1 MKKIFYFSKPSLKY
15 VEIRHFKL
23 KLFSLLIVSSLL
35 LTFVFILLFYV
46 TGIGTNSTIALYT
59 LKRENSHLKQEIKRI
74 SDSYSEILTDID
86 SISEINNQLRISA
99 NLQPISDEERLAGTG
114 GSEDFLAV
122 GLNSKDIETK
132 NLLTYVDD
140 MIKVVRFEKNQSKEI
155 ASKANL
161 NKKLYSCLPAL
172 KPTIGHY
179 SINGFGMRR
188 HPILGIMKFHSGLDI
203 NCNWGTPVR
212 APGDGKVIA
221 VERQSGFGLVVEIDH
236 GFGYKTIFAHLSKTL
251 VKRGQ
256 SVTRGQIIAKSGNS
270 GLSSGPHLHYEVHH
284 DGKAINPIDFFFDE
298 YTYLDLDTS
307 TISLTEN

>member
-1 MKKIFYFSKPSLKY
+1 MGVFSN
-15 VEIRHFKL
+15 
-23 KLFSLLIVSSLL
+23 SSLYNKSSAIDHVKSL
-35 LTFVFILLFYV
+35 DLGRKAGTVGEFIAMDY
-46 TGIGTNSTIALYT
+46 IRDT
-59 LKRENSHLKQEIKRI
+59 LKRENNQLKQEIKRI
-74 SDSYSEILTDID
+74 SDSYSEILNDID

-132 NLLTYVDD
+132 KLLTYVDD

-155 ASKANL
+155 ASKVNL

-172 KPTIGHY
+172 KPTVGHY

-203 NCNWGTPVR
+203 NCNWGTPIR
-212 APGDGKVIA
+212 APGDGKVVA

-236 GFGYKTIFAHLSKTL
+236 GFGYKTIFAHLSKAL
-251 VKRGQ
+251 VKKGQ
-256 SVTRGQIIAKSGNS
+256 SVTRGQLIAKSGNS

-284 DGKAINPIDFFFDE
+284 DGKALNPIDFFFDD
-298 YTYLDLDTS
+298 YTFLDLDTS
-307 TISLTEN
+307 SLSLSEKI

>member
-15 VEIRHFKL
+15 IEIKNFKL
-23 KLFSLLIVSSLL
+23 KLFSLLIISSLI
-35 LTFVFILLFYV
+35 LTFVFVLLVYF
-46 TGIGTNSTIALYT
+46 TGIGSNSTIALYT
-59 LKRENSHLKQEIKRI
+59 LKRENSQLKKEIKRI

-86 SISEINNQLRISA
+86 SISQINNQLRISA

-114 GSEDFLAV
+114 GSEDFLAA

-132 NLLTYVDD
+132 KLLTYVDD

-155 ASKANL
+155 ASKVDL

-172 KPTIGHY
+172 KPTVGHY
-179 SINGFGMRR
+179 SIDGFGMRR

-212 APGDGKVIA
+212 APGDGKVVA

-236 GFGYKTIFAHLSKTL
+236 GFGFKTIFAHLSKAL
-251 VKRGQ
+251 VKKGQ
-256 SVTRGQIIAKSGNS
+256 SVTRGQLIAKSGNS

-284 DGKAINPIDFFFDE
+284 DGKALNPIDFFFDE

>member
-15 VEIRHFKL
+15 VEIKNFKL
-23 KLFSLLIVSSLL
+23 KLFSLLIISSLL
-35 LTFVFILLFYV
+35 LTFIFVFLVYL
-46 TGIGTNSTIALYT
+46 TGIGSNSTIALYT
-59 LKRENSHLKQEIKRI
+59 LKRENSQLKQEIKRI

-122 GLNSKDIETK
+122 GLNTKDIETK

-155 ASKANL
+155 ASKFNL

-172 KPTIGHY
+172 KPTVGHY
-179 SINGFGMRR
+179 SIDGFGMRR

-212 APGDGKVIA
+212 APGDGKVVA

-236 GFGYKTIFAHLSKTL
+236 GFGYKTIFAHLSKAL
-251 VKRGQ
+251 VKKGQ
-256 SVTRGQIIAKSGNS
+256 SVTRGQLIAKSGNS

-284 DGKAINPIDFFFDE
+284 DGKALNPIDFFFDE

>member
-1 MKKIFYFSKPSLKY
+1 MKKIYYFSKPSLKY
-15 VEIRHFKL
+15 VEIKHFKL
-23 KLFSLLIVSSLL
+23 KLFSLLIVSSIL
-35 LTFVFILLFYV
+35 LTFVFILLFYF
-46 TGIGTNSTIALYT
+46 TGLGSNSTIALYT
-59 LKRENSHLKQEIKRI
+59 LKRENNQLKQEIKRI

-99 NLQPISDEERLAGTG
+99 DLQPISDEERLAGTG
-114 GSEDFLAV
+114 GSEDFLAA
-122 GLNSKDIETK
+122 GLNTKDIETK

-140 MIKVVRFEKNQSKEI
+140 MIKVVRFEKNQSREI
-155 ASKANL
+155 AGKVNL
-161 NKKLYSCLPAL
+161 NKKLYACLPAL
-172 KPTIGHY
+172 KPTIGTY

-212 APGDGKVIA
+212 APGDGKVVA

-236 GFGYKTIFAHLSKTL
+236 GFGYKTIFAHLSKAL

-256 SVTRGQIIAKSGNS
+256 SVTRGQLIAKSGNS

-298 YTYLDLDTS
+298 YTFLDLDTS

>member
-35 LTFVFILLFYV
+35 MTFVFILLFYF
-46 TGIGTNSTIALYT
+46 TGIGSNSTIALYS
-59 LKRENSHLKQEIKRI
+59 LKRENGNLKQEIKRI
-74 SDSYSEILTDID
+74 SESYNKILADID
-86 SISEINNQLRISA
+86 SISEINNQLRITA

-114 GSEDFLAV
+114 GSEDFLAT
-122 GLNSKDIETK
+122 GLNTKDAETK

-140 MIKVVRFEKNQSKEI
+140 MIKIVRFEKNQSKEI
-155 ASKANL
+155 ASKVIL

-172 KPTIGHY
+172 KPTVGHY